1 MNILVTGAAG
11 FVGSH
16 LCERLLKE
24 PSFHVIGVDAFTG
37 PTPPS
42 YKRNN
47 IQSLL
52 DHPRFSFIQENL
64 LDADLKHLLEGVDAI
79 YHLSAIP
86 GVRSSWGDEFPPYM
100 YNNILATQKLLES
113 VKDFHIKR
121 FIYISTSSVYGEKVG
136 KVSEDADLN
145 PLSPYGITKLTGEQL
160 CRVYENSYGLPL
172 VVLRYFTVYGPRQR
186 PDMAFHR
193 FMRQIYTNQ
202 PITVYGD
209 GLQTRDFTY
218 IDDCITATKTALT
231 ADGVI
236 GETINI
242 GGKERSSILDIISIL
257 EKVTGKKALLS
268 FYGRLKG
275 EPKHTWA
282 DISKAERLLEYSPAI
297 PLKGGLEKE
306 WHYIQEIYKTNP
318 T

>member
-16 LCERLLKE
+16 LCESLLEE
-24 PSFHVIGVDAFTG
+24 PTYHVTGVDTFIG

-42 YKRNN
+42 FKRMNLQN
-47 IQSLL
+47 LL
-52 DHPRFSFIQENL
+52 DHPRFCFMQTNL
-64 LDADLKHLLEGVDAI
+64 LNTNLEQLLNGVDAI

-86 GVRSSWGDEFPPYM
+86 GVRSSWGDEFAPYM
-100 YNNILATQKLLES
+100 DNNILATQKLLES
-113 VKDFHIKR
+113 VKSINIKR

-136 KVSEDADLN
+136 KVCEDAALN

-160 CRVYENSYGLPL
+160 CRVYENSFGLPL

-202 PITVYGD
+202 PITIFGD

-218 IDDCITATKTALT
+218 IDDCITGTKKALT

-242 GGKERSSILDIISIL
+242 GGKERSSILGIISTL
-257 EKVTGKKALLS
+257 EKVTGRKALLS
-268 FYGRLKG
+268 FSGRLKG
-275 EPKHTWA
+275 EPHHTWA

-306 WHYIQEIYKTNP
+306 WNYIQELYRTNP

>member
-1 MNILVTGAAG
+1 MKILVTGAAG
-11 FVGSH
+11 FVGSY
-16 LCERLLKE
+16 LCERLLEE
-24 PSFHVIGVDAFTG
+24 PTYNVTGVDTFIG

-42 YKRNN
+42 FKRKN

-52 DHPRFSFIQENL
+52 DHPRFCLIKENL
-64 LDADLKHLLEGVDAI
+64 LDTDLEQLLEGVDAI

-86 GVRSSWGDEFPPYM
+86 GVRSSWGDEFAPYM

-113 VKDFHIKR
+113 VKDINIKR

-136 KVSEDADLN
+136 KVSEESVLN

-160 CRVYENSYGLPL
+160 CRVYEKSFGLPL

-193 FMRQIYTNQ
+193 FMRQFHTNQ
-202 PITVYGD
+202 PISIFGD

-218 IDDCITATKTALT
+218 IDDCITATKAALT
-231 ADGVI
+231 ADGVL

-242 GGKERSSILDIISIL
+242 GGKERSSILDIISKL
-257 EKVTGKKALLS
+257 EKVTGRKALLS
-268 FYGRLKG
+268 FSGRLKG

-297 PLKGGLEKE
+297 PLKEGLEKE
-306 WHYIQEIYKTNP
+306 WLYIQELYKPNQS
-318 T
+318 

>member
-1 MNILVTGAAG
+1 MKILVTGAAG
-11 FVGSH
+11 FVGSY
-16 LCERLLKE
+16 LCERLLEE
-24 PSFHVIGVDAFTG
+24 PTYHVTGVDTFIG

-42 YKRNN
+42 IKKKNL
-47 IQSLL
+47 QSLL
-52 DHPRFSFIQENL
+52 EHPRFYFIQENL
-64 LDADLKHLLEGVDAI
+64 LDANLEQLLKGVDAI

-86 GVRSSWGDEFPPYM
+86 GVRSSWGDEFAPYI

-113 VKDFHIKR
+113 LKGLNIKR
-121 FIYISTSSVYGEKVG
+121 FLYISTSSVYGEKVG
-136 KVSEDADLN
+136 KVSEEAMLN

-160 CRVYENSYGLPL
+160 CRVYENSFDVPL

-193 FMRQIYTNQ
+193 FMRQLWTNQ
-202 PITVYGD
+202 PITVFGD

-218 IDDCITATKTALT
+218 IDDCITATKAALT
-231 ADGVI
+231 ADGVL

-242 GGKERSSILDIISIL
+242 GGKERSSVLEIISRL
-257 EKVTGKKALLS
+257 EQITGRKALLS
-268 FYGRLKG
+268 FSSGLKG

-282 DISKAERLLEYSPAI
+282 DISKAERLLDYSPAI
-297 PLKGGLEKE
+297 PLKEGLEKE
-306 WHYIQEIYKTNP
+306 WLYIQELYRTNP